1 MSREADDTATL
12 LAALRSEY
20 VPNKIV
26 LLRPPGDYASIVEIA
41 EFTQY
46 QYAVNDAAT
55 AYVCRNFEC
64 EFPTN
69 DVQTMLE
76 LIRQP

>member
-1 MSREADDTATL
+1 MH
-12 LAALRSEY
+12 
-20 VPNKIV
+20 KIV
-26 LLRPPGDYASIVEIA
+26 LLRPSGDDASIVEIA

-46 QYAVNDAAT
+46 QYALNDAAT

-69 DVQTMLE
+69 DVDVMLD
-76 LIRQP
+76 LIRER